1 MNYHDEFDKPIL
13 KARVAS
19 HKTTF
24 FGRDFKFLVLYE
36 ELYMILHVGCTLT
49 QAILCGFSNVT

>member
-36 ELYMILHVGCTLT
+36 DELMRLPHSRYLSDGGG
-49 QAILCGFSNVT
+49 GFVNPL